1 MHMPSTMWT
10 TILAFHRDPDRV
22 KDFVVRR
29 YRQPVVEFAR
39 RQGLK
44 DEDAEDVAQEVFLR
58 VCHETFL
65 RKADQ
70 IRGKFRTVLLAV
82 TKHVIGSWRRHEMAG
97 KRDRRREVSLEGMT
111 LPDELPADPEFDKL
125 WVQNL
130 MTQAMERLKKDAG
143 TEALK
148 LQLEGLSYQEIAER
162 LGRKTTDVTNFI
174 HRAKERLKKEFER
187 LIAEYST
194 REDVA
199 EEIAALRRFL

>member
-1 MHMPSTMWT
+1 
-10 TILAFHRDPDRV
+10 V

-199 EEIAALRRFL
+199 EEIAQLRRFL

>member
-1 MHMPSTMWT
+1 
-10 TILAFHRDPDRV
+10 
-22 KDFVVRR
+22 
-29 YRQPVVEFAR
+29 
-39 RQGLK
+39 
-44 DEDAEDVAQEVFLR
+44 
-58 VCHETFL
+58 
-65 RKADQ
+65 
-70 IRGKFRTVLLAV
+70 
-82 TKHVIGSWRRHEMAG
+82 MAG

-130 MTQAMERLKKDAG
+130 MTQALERLKQDAG

-199 EEIAALRRFL
+199 EEIAQLRRFL

>member
-1 MHMPSTMWT
+1 MPSTMWT
-10 TILAFHRDPDRV
+10 TILQFHRDPDRV

-111 LPDELPADPEFDKL
+111 LPDERPADPEFDKL

-130 MTQAMERLKKDAG
+130 MTQALDRLKQDAG

-199 EEIAALRRFL
+199 EEIAQLRRFL

>member
-1 MHMPSTMWT
+1 MPSTMWT

-130 MTQAMERLKKDAG
+130 MTQALERLKQDAG

-199 EEIAALRRFL
+199 EEIAQLRRFL

>member
-1 MHMPSTMWT
+1 MWT

-44 DEDAEDVAQEVFLR
+44 DQDAEDVAQEVFLR
-58 VCHETFL
+58 VCQENFL
-65 RKADQ
+65 KKADQ

-111 LPDELPADPEFDKL
+111 LPNELPADPEFDRL

-130 MTQAMERLKKDAG
+130 MTQALERLKQDAG

-148 LQLEGLSYQEIAER
+148 LQLQGLSYQEIAER

>member
-10 TILAFHRDPDRV
+10 TILQFHRDPERV

-29 YRQPVVEFAR
+29 YRQPVLEFAR

-58 VCHETFL
+58 VCKEQFL
-65 RKADQ
+65 KRADQ

-111 LPDELPADPEFDKL
+111 LPDEFPADPEFDRL

-130 MTQAMERLKKDAG
+130 MAQAMERMKVDAG

>member
-130 MTQAMERLKKDAG
+130 MTQALERLKQDAG

-199 EEIAALRRFL
+199 EEIAQLRRFL

>member
-1 MHMPSTMWT
+1 VHMPSTMWT

-130 MTQAMERLKKDAG
+130 MTQALERLKQDAG

-162 LGRKTTDVTNFI
+162 LGKKTTDVTNFI

-199 EEIAALRRFL
+199 EEIAQLRRFL

>member
-1 MHMPSTMWT
+1 VYMPSTMWT

-44 DEDAEDVAQEVFLR
+44 DQDAEDVAQEVFLR
-58 VCHETFL
+58 VCQENFL
-65 RKADQ
+65 KKADQ

-111 LPDELPADPEFDKL
+111 LPNELPADPEFDRL

-130 MTQAMERLKKDAG
+130 MTQALERLKQDAG

-148 LQLEGLSYQEIAER
+148 LQLQGLSYQEIAER

>member
-1 MHMPSTMWT
+1 MPSTMWT
-10 TILAFHRDPDRV
+10 TILQFHRDPERV

-44 DEDAEDVAQEVFLR
+44 DEDAEDITQEVFLR
-58 VCHETFL
+58 VCQETFL
-65 RKADQ
+65 KKADQ

-82 TKHVIGSWRRHEMAG
+82 TKHVIASWRRHELAG
-97 KRDRRREVSLEGMT
+97 MRDRRREVSLEGIN
-111 LPDELPADPEFDKL
+111 LPDDLPTDPEFDRL

-130 MTQAMERLKKDAG
+130 MAQAMERMGTDPG

-148 LQLEGLSYQEIAER
+148 LQLQGLSYQEIAAK

-174 HRAKERLKKEFER
+174 HRSKDRLRKEFER

>member
-44 DEDAEDVAQEVFLR
+44 DEDAEDVAQEVFVR

-111 LPDELPADPEFDKL
+111 LPDDLPADPEFDKL

-130 MTQAMERLKKDAG
+130 ITQALQRLKQDAG

-148 LQLEGLSYQEIAER
+148 LQLEGLSYTEIAER
-162 LGRKTTDVTNFI
+162 LGKKTTDVTNFI

-199 EEIAALRRFL
+199 EEIAQLRRFL

>member
-10 TILAFHRDPDRV
+10 TILAFHRDPERV

-44 DEDAEDVAQEVFLR
+44 DQDAEDVAQEVFLR
-58 VCHETFL
+58 VCRENFL
-65 RKADQ
+65 KKANE

-111 LPDELPADPEFDKL
+111 LPTELPADPEFDRL

-130 MTQAMERLKKDAG
+130 MSQALERLKQDAG

-148 LQLEGLSYQEIAER
+148 LQMEGLSYQEIAER
-162 LGRKTTDVTNFI
+162 LGKKTTDVTNFI